1 MGVLLEEQTRGWLEG
16 SLRGGEP
23 AGTPAW
29 GYGLR
34 NGFVCISRALS
45 KAHQAGAAPRPPGV
59 VQTPLKVRV
68 PTEVA
73 EGGRGVGGALGS
85 GWGL

>member
-1 MGVLLEEQTRGWLEG
+1 MAGGLLAGRG
-16 SLRGGEP
+16 
-23 AGTPAW
+23 AGWDARW

-34 NGFVCISRALS
+34 NGCVCISRALS

-59 VQTPLKVRV
+59 AQTPLKVRV

-73 EGGRGVGGALGS
+73 EGGRGVGGASGS